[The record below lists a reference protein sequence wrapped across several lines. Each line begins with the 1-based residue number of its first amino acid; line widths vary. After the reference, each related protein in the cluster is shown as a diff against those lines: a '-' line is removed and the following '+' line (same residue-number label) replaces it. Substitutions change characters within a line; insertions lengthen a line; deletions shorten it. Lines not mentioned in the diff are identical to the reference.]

1 MSVSRTSTR
10 GVRAVLRMGITLTL
24 TIVGL
29 VTSVIFAM
37 WLTRTLS
44 PRGDWLNNTLT
55 AFGYPI
61 AWLLLTLLY
70 ISVITAIVDWF
81 FRLFWPKPAEV
92 DHEE

>member
-1 MSVSRTSTR
+1 MSRKQIRSVRSMIR
-10 GVRAVLRMGITLTL
+10 GGITLTL

-29 VTSVIFAM
+29 VTSVVFAM

-44 PRGDWLNNTLT
+44 PRGEWLNNTLT

-70 ISVITAIVDWF
+70 VSLMTTLVDWF
-81 FRLFWPKPAEV
+81 FRLLWPKPRN
-92 DHEE
+92 EE

>member
-1 MSVSRTSTR
+1 M
-10 GVRAVLRMGITLTL
+10 LPMGITLTL

-70 ISVITAIVDWF
+70 IGVMTAVVDW
-81 FRLFWPKPAEV
+81 LFCLLWPKPTDD
-92 DHEE
+92 DHG